1 MKTASDRQFKR
12 EAGFLLL
19 ALIFIILILGVVAY
33 AFVNITSSH
42 RMAISDA
49 GRSIKTLYIREAAL
63 EIGQEYV
70 ATYYWTAYWADHTD
84 PIQPWQPI
92 CINQALGDGQFSVSF
107 AMTNL
112 FEPSPAV
119 DFLYEARVD
128 E

>member
-1 MKTASDRQFKR
+1 MKIAEDNPFPR
-12 EAGFLLL
+12 ERGSLLL

-33 AFVNITSSH
+33 AFVNIISSH
-42 RMAISDA
+42 RLAISDA

-70 ATYYWTAYWADHTD
+70 ATYYWTAYWSEHTE
-84 PIQPWQPI
+84 PIVPWQPI
-92 CINQALGDGQFSVSF
+92 CVNQALGDGQFSVSF

-112 FEPSPAV
+112 FDPSPEV
-119 DFLYEARVD
+119 DFLYEARVV

>member
-1 MKTASDRQFKR
+1 MKTASDRTFSR
-12 EAGFLLL
+12 ERGSLLL

-33 AFVNITSSH
+33 AFVNIISSH

-70 ATYYWTAYWADHTD
+70 ATYYWTTYWADHTN
-84 PIQPWQPI
+84 PIAPWQTI
-92 CINQALGDGQFSVSF
+92 CVNQTLGEGEFSVSF

-112 FEPSPAV
+112 FDPNPV
-119 DFLYEARVD
+119 VNFLYEALV
-128 E
+128 EE